1 MVGIISHWERGGSK
15 EASGV
20 YEEVNCMSEGSDI
33 QLELKRILHNIMEMY
48 SINNHF

>member
-1 MVGIISHWERGGSK
+1 MMGGIITHWERGGSK

-20 YEEVNCMSEGSDI
+20 YEEVNCVSEGSNI
-33 QLELKRILHNIMEMY
+33 QLELKRILYMEMY